1 VSVRE
6 GCEGKKV
13 KNGKKNQAGRGLAG
27 WRSGAGARRGRGGG
41 LVLTALG
48 ETVILD
54 WEIRRT
60 MMIP

>member
-1 VSVRE
+1 VRE

-13 KNGKKNQAGRGLAG
+13 KNGKKNQAVSAAWRAG
-27 WRSGAGARRGRGGG
+27 GAGRGRGGG